1 VALAVGLVV
10 LALVQVSIINFL
22 PTPWAVPDVVVVA
35 VLALAIAHGP
45 LVGGLVGAS
54 AGLLLD
60 LIPPASG
67 PVGGWMLVLAVA
79 GAVVGRVA
87 GTYRPGPFAAMILL
101 SLGAGAVVL
110 MRSAVLWFAGSSVD
124 ATILLAA
131 VASAAWA
138 LVLAPL
144 ALLVVTRSTGRI
156 PRAAVRVTWAGSA
169 AAAGGAGGAGGAG
182 PS

>member
-156 PRAAVRVTWAGSA
+156 PRAAVRVTWAGSG
-169 AAAGGAGGAGGAG
+169 AAAGGAGGAG